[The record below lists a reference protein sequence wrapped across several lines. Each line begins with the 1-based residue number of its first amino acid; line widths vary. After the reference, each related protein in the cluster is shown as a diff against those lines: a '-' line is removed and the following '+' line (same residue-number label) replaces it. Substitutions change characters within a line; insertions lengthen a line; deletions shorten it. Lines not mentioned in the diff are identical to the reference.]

1 MNTSLGVV
9 YELYFVLTLTSVGK
23 IWKLKLRKQ
32 VSADVTEVTRSGTK
46 VSVTNKG
53 KLILQEN
60 PILLVDRSRFSASS
74 RIRQLLQSFD
84 YSNAN
89 SLRISNSDVYNKGTS
104 NVLSTRTSAVI
115 PPTIYFDIKE

>member
-1 MNTSLGVV
+1 MHVYESYIVLSITSL
-9 YELYFVLTLTSVGK
+9 GK

-104 NVLSTRTSAVI
+104 NVLSTRTNAVV